1 MRTVLMRRFN
11 RRTRMNNIF
20 WTIGVVVVVGLLFG
34 FLRFG
39 Y

>member
-1 MRTVLMRRFN
+1 MRTVVMRRFN

-20 WTIGVVVVVGLLFG
+20 WAIGVVVVVGLLFG
-34 FLRFG
+34 YFRFG

>member
-11 RRTRMNNIF
+11 RRIRMNNIF
-20 WTIGVVVVVGLLFG
+20 WVIGVVVVVGLLFG
-34 FLRFG
+34 FLRLG

>member
-1 MRTVLMRRFN
+1 MRTVSMHRFN

-20 WTIGVVVVVGLLFG
+20 WVIGVVVVVGLLFG
-34 FLRFG
+34 FFHIG